1 MSEEQSDFPG
11 PLNVD
16 TDKLEVTYNP
26 SMPESSFSPLSSGS
40 NSSQALLMLSR
51 TDDETPSKPT
61 LRAAQNRHLD
71 TGVCLESH
79 SRMSKRIACCL
90 CGVLLFAFGVYGGI
104 FYYIFS
110 SSSSYPITTYAPR
123 APIAPMAPAAPASP
137 MEPPRPIGPVDPIC
151 HPSNIPGTFYNQ
163 RGTLLPALRQC
174 SMSKRIACC
183 LCGVLLFAFGVYG
196 GIFYYIFSS
205 SSSYPITT
213 YAPRAPIAPMA
224 PAAPASPMEP
234 PRPIGPVDP
243 ICHPSN
249 IPGTFYNQR
258 GTLLP
263 ALRQCSPFQR
273 RSDDAIGE
281 SDGGWSV
288 GQRESVKIACGRSI
302 GRITRIS
309 EDAYKKYSI
318 EYALALARGT
328 NGNYVNCFF
337 IRKVNDPLPRVA
349 LDCDQAVYTDS
360 STDVDRARSSLQKGS
375 FTTLS
380 KSMHRYLVR
389 RHECRVLLFAL
400 VFGEFKSVILEVANH
415 TAGRENRVTT
425 EREGTL
431 RDSGTQ
437 RKEPKK
443 KSLLKVD
450 SSPMKVDSSP
460 LDVDSSPAKYEN
472 YTPTG
477 SFDERETA
485 PTMRPREVSIALT
498 LQLDAHQPGGSI
510 DDAMSSWL
518 MDNGGISN
526 KYCNDNRSMDV

>member
-174 SMSKRIACC
+174 S
-183 LCGVLLFAFGVYG
+183 
-196 GIFYYIFSS
+196 
-205 SSSYPITT
+205 
-213 YAPRAPIAPMA
+213 
-224 PAAPASPMEP
+224 
-234 PRPIGPVDP
+234 
-243 ICHPSN
+243 
-249 IPGTFYNQR
+249 
-258 GTLLP
+258 
-263 ALRQCSPFQR
+263 PFQR

-328 NGNYVNCFF
+328 NG
-337 IRKVNDPLPRVA
+337 K
-349 LDCDQAVYTDS
+349 
-360 STDVDRARSSLQKGS
+360 
-375 FTTLS
+375 
-380 KSMHRYLVR
+380 
-389 RHECRVLLFAL
+389 CRVLLFAL

-443 KSLLKVD
+443 KSLL
-450 SSPMKVDSSP
+450 KVDSSP

>member
-40 NSSQALLMLSR
+40 NSSQALLM

-71 TGVCLESH
+71 TGVCLLLVPDHHLRPEGPDCSNGAGRPGFPYGTAPPDWPCRSVKSAIRRIFRALSTIKGGLYFLPCVNALRFNVDLMTQLENRMEDGVWDRENPSKLPVGGGKREVAKTRTRNTRSNTHSH
-79 SRMSKRIACCL
+79 SPEARM
-90 CGVLLFAFGVYGGI
+90 
-104 FYYIFS
+104 
-110 SSSSYPITTYAPR
+110 
-123 APIAPMAPAAPASP
+123 
-137 MEPPRPIGPVDPIC
+137 
-151 HPSNIPGTFYNQ
+151 
-163 RGTLLPALRQC
+163 
-174 SMSKRIACC
+174 
-183 LCGVLLFAFGVYG
+183 
-196 GIFYYIFSS
+196 
-205 SSSYPITT
+205 
-213 YAPRAPIAPMA
+213 
-224 PAAPASPMEP
+224 
-234 PRPIGPVDP
+234 
-243 ICHPSN
+243 
-249 IPGTFYNQR
+249 
-258 GTLLP
+258 
-263 ALRQCSPFQR
+263 
-273 RSDDAIGE
+273 
-281 SDGGWSV
+281 
-288 GQRESVKIACGRSI
+288 
-302 GRITRIS
+302 
-309 EDAYKKYSI
+309 
-318 EYALALARGT
+318 
-328 NGNYVNCFF
+328 VNCFF

-472 YTPTG
+472 YTPT
-477 SFDERETA
+477 ELR
-485 PTMRPREVSIALT
+485 L
-498 LQLDAHQPGGSI
+498 
-510 DDAMSSWL
+510 
-518 MDNGGISN
+518 
-526 KYCNDNRSMDV
+526 